1 MPRLRRWAGCAAAFG
16 RVSSPCVERNWRR
29 SADTPLRRARAIK
42 SGTVRT
48 PKRIASATAQA
59 APGGLEGRW
68 KLAGGD
74 APGFLRRSEMRPG
87 RGEGNPRHD
96 SGTLPGCV
104 ARLVGFRGYRCAQPP
119 ANTIC
124 GSQRHCIRPWYS
136 AITRRKWYNI
146 RQPCRADGA
155 WCLRAAFLRP
165 AATRSADAQAR
176 RAGIFVETPSIWP
189 QAPYGAK
196 WLPGF
201 AA

>member
-87 RGEGNPRHD
+87 RGEGNPRHG
-96 SGTLPGCV
+96 SGTLPGCRAKV
-104 ARLVGFRGYRCAQPP
+104 AGFRGYRCAQPP
-119 ANTIC
+119 AN
-124 GSQRHCIRPWYS
+124 
-136 AITRRKWYNI
+136 I
-146 RQPCRADGA
+146 RQPCRADEA
-155 WCLRAAFLRP
+155 WCLRAAFCRH
-165 AATRSADAQAR
+165 AATRSAGGQAR

-196 WLPGF
+196 WFPGI